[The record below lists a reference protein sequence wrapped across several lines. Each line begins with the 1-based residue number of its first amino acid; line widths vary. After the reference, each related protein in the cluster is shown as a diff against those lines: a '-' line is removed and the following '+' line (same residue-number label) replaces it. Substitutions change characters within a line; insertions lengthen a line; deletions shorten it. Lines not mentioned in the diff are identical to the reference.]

1 MSEVSRALFEP
12 IKLRG
17 LEVRNRIWVPPMCQ
31 YVVDK
36 QDGVPVA
43 WHLMHYGSLARGGA
57 GGVVVE
63 ATGVVPEGRI
73 SPQDLG
79 LWNDHQRDAFAP
91 IVELV
96 HAQGA
101 KLGIQLAHAGR
112 KGSVYREWGTEAP
125 GTSVPV
131 SEGGWQTVA
140 PSAVAFPG
148 LAEPAALDQA
158 GIDRVAA
165 AFAAAARRA
174 VDAGFDFV
182 QVHGAHGYLLH
193 EFLSPLSNHRT
204 DSYGGT
210 LENRARLLLQVVDA
224 IRAEVGQAMPIAVRL
239 SATEWV
245 AGGFD
250 IDETVTVVRWLGQH
264 GADFV
269 DISTGGNVKQA
280 PIPVGPGYQV
290 PYATAVKKAT
300 GVTTSTVGMIDSAFQ
315 AEQIVATGLADIV
328 MVGREFL
335 RDPSFALRAA
345 ETLLVAVGYIPAPY
359 RRAYRR

>member
-1 MSEVSRALFEP
+1 MAADALFKP
-12 IKLRG
+12 FDYKG
-17 LEVRNRIWVPPMCQ
+17 LHLKNRIVMAPMTRSFS
-31 YVVDK
+31 
-36 QDGVPVA
+36 P
-43 WHLMHYGSLARGGA
+43 
-57 GGVVVE
+57 GGVV
-63 ATGVVPEGRI
+63 TDDVVSYYRRRAENEV
-73 SPQDLG
+73 G
-79 LWNDHQRDAFAP
+79 L
-91 IVELV
+91 I
-96 HAQGA
+96 
-101 KLGIQLAHAGR
+101 
-112 KGSVYREWGTEAP
+112 
-125 GTSVPV
+125 V
-131 SEGGWQTVA
+131 SEGTGVDRPISVNDANVPRFHGDKALAGWQRVIDAVHEAGGAMAPQLWHVGAVRARDPEFPAGPYDSPSGLSRPDKQFGEGMTEEVVA
-140 PSAVAFPG
+140 
-148 LAEPAALDQA
+148 DT
-158 GIDRVAA
+158 IA
-165 AFAAAARRA
+165 AFAKAAAEAKRMGYEA
-174 VDAGFDFV
+174 VEL
-182 QVHGAHGYLLH
+182 HGAHGYLLH
-193 EFLSPLSNHRT
+193 EFLAPLSNHRT

-345 ETLLVAVGYIPAPY
+345 ETLQVAVGYIPAPY

>member
-1 MSEVSRALFEP
+1 M
-12 IKLRG
+12 
-17 LEVRNRIWVPPMCQ
+17 
-31 YVVDK
+31 
-36 QDGVPVA
+36 
-43 WHLMHYGSLARGGA
+43 
-57 GGVVVE
+57 
-63 ATGVVPEGRI
+63 
-73 SPQDLG
+73 
-79 LWNDHQRDAFAP
+79 
-91 IVELV
+91 
-96 HAQGA
+96 
-101 KLGIQLAHAGR
+101 
-112 KGSVYREWGTEAP
+112 
-125 GTSVPV
+125 
-131 SEGGWQTVA
+131 
-140 PSAVAFPG
+140 
-148 LAEPAALDQA
+148 
-158 GIDRVAA
+158 
-165 AFAAAARRA
+165 
-174 VDAGFDFV
+174 

-345 ETLLVAVGYIPAPY
+345 ETLQVAVGYIPAPY